1 MRSKVIKAVEYF
13 YMCVM
18 MSIKFWWLIIRNFV
32 VCGIA
37 AGIHGAMAYFASPK
51 EEKDLHQKINSDVHF
66 NLINVQFLSAATML
80 LLSLCWTA
88 GLLLK
93 RTSPSMVLSAAF
105 WILAIWSV
113 LVLTFLTILGIVTS
127 VDKFNDDKKYYLRS
141 VVLFIRCPQLTLTTM
156 VLWVVTGLLIVKQ
169 PVIGVLVMPGLL
181 MAIINNMYKKLGDH
195 QLLPD

>member
-1 MRSKVIKAVEYF
+1 
-13 YMCVM
+13 M

-32 VCGIA
+32 ICGIA

-113 LVLTFLTILGIVTS
+113 LVLTFLTILGIVIS

-181 MAIINNMYKKLGDH
+181 MAIINNMYKKLEDH

>member
-32 VCGIA
+32 ICGIA

-93 RTSPSMVLSAAF
+93 RTSLSMVLSAAF

-181 MAIINNMYKKLGDH
+181 MAIINNMYKKLEDH

>member
-32 VCGIA
+32 ICGIA

>member
-32 VCGIA
+32 ICGIA

-169 PVIGVLVMPGLL
+169 PVIVVLVMPGLL

>member
-32 VCGIA
+32 ICGIA

-66 NLINVQFLSAATML
+66 NLINVQFLSAATMF

>member
-18 MSIKFWWLIIRNFV
+18 MSIKFWWLIIRNFLI
-32 VCGIA
+32 CGIA
-37 AGIHGAMAYFASPK
+37 AGIHRAMAYFPSPK

-93 RTSPSMVLSAAF
+93 RSSPSMVLSAAF
-105 WILAIWSV
+105 WILAYWSV
-113 LVLTFLTILGIVTS
+113 LVLSFLTILGIVTS

>member
-1 MRSKVIKAVEYF
+1 
-13 YMCVM
+13 MCVM

-32 VCGIA
+32 ICGIA
-37 AGIHGAMAYFASPK
+37 TGIHGAMAYFASPK

-66 NLINVQFLSAATML
+66 NLINANLLSAAAML
-80 LLSLCWTA
+80 LISLCWTT

-93 RTSPSMVLSAAF
+93 KTSPSMVLSAAF

-113 LVLTFLTILGIVTS
+113 LVLAFLTELGLVVT

-141 VVLFIRCPQLTLTTM
+141 VILFIRCPQLTLTAI
-156 VLWVVTGLLIVKQ
+156 VLWTITGLLITKQ
-169 PVIGVLVMPGLL
+169 PVIGVLVMPGLV
-181 MAIINNMYKKLGDH
+181 MAIVNNLYRKLADR

>member
-32 VCGIA
+32 ICGMA

-51 EEKDLHQKINSDVHF
+51 EEKDLHQKINSDAHF
-66 NLINVQFLSAATML
+66 NLINANLLSAAATL

-93 RTSPSMVLSAAF
+93 KTSPSMVLSAAF

-113 LVLTFLTILGIVTS
+113 LVLTFLTELGITTT

-141 VVLFIRCPQLTLTTM
+141 VVLFIRCPQLTLTAA
-156 VLWVVTGLLIVKQ
+156 VLWVVTGLLIAKQ
-169 PVIGVLVMPGLL
+169 PVIDILVMPGLV
-181 MAIINNMYKKLGDH
+181 MAIVDNLYRKLADR

>member
-32 VCGIA
+32 ICGIA

-181 MAIINNMYKKLGDH
+181 MAIINNMYKKLEDH

>member
-1 MRSKVIKAVEYF
+1 MRSKVIRAVEYF

-18 MSIKFWWLIIRNFV
+18 MSIKFWWLIVRNFII
-32 VCGIA
+32 CGIA

-51 EEKDLHQKINSDVHF
+51 EEKDLHQKVNSDVHF
-66 NLINVQFLSAATML
+66 DLTNSQFLSAVAIL

-93 RTSPSMVLSAAF
+93 KTPNMVLSVAF
-105 WILAIWSV
+105 WILAIWSI
-113 LVLTFLTILGIVTS
+113 LFLTFLTELGIVAT

-141 VVLFIRCPQLTLTTM
+141 VALFIRCPQLTLTTM

-169 PVIGVLVMPGLL
+169 LVIGILVMPGLV
-181 MAIINNMYKKLGDH
+181 MAVVSSMYKKLEKQ
-195 QLLPD
+195 QLLPN

>member
-32 VCGIA
+32 ICGIA

-113 LVLTFLTILGIVTS
+113 LVLTFLTILGIVTL

>member
-1 MRSKVIKAVEYF
+1 
-13 YMCVM
+13 
-18 MSIKFWWLIIRNFV
+18 
-32 VCGIA
+32 
-37 AGIHGAMAYFASPK
+37 
-51 EEKDLHQKINSDVHF
+51 
-66 NLINVQFLSAATML
+66 
-80 LLSLCWTA
+80 
-88 GLLLK
+88 
-93 RTSPSMVLSAAF
+93 MVLSAAF

-113 LVLTFLTILGIVTS
+113 LVLTFLTILGIVTL

>member
-32 VCGIA
+32 ICGIA
-37 AGIHGAMAYFASPK
+37 TGIHGAMAYFASPK

-66 NLINVQFLSAATML
+66 NLINANLLSAAAML
-80 LLSLCWTA
+80 LISLCWTT

-93 RTSPSMVLSAAF
+93 KTSPSMVLSAAF

-113 LVLTFLTILGIVTS
+113 LVLAFLTELGLVVT

-141 VVLFIRCPQLTLTTM
+141 VILFIRCPQLTLTAI
-156 VLWVVTGLLIVKQ
+156 VLWTITGLLITKQ
-169 PVIGVLVMPGLL
+169 PVIGVLVMPGLV
-181 MAIINNMYKKLGDH
+181 MAIVNNLYRKLADR

>member
-32 VCGIA
+32 ICGMA
-37 AGIHGAMAYFASPK
+37 VGIHGAMAYFASPK

-66 NLINVQFLSAATML
+66 DLTNASLLSAAATL

-93 RTSPSMVLSAAF
+93 HTSPSMVLSAAF

-113 LVLTFLTILGIVTS
+113 LVLTFLTILGLTVT

-141 VVLFIRCPQLTLTTM
+141 VVLFIRCPQLTLSAM
-156 VLWVVTGLLIVKQ
+156 VLWVATGLLIVKQ
-169 PVIGVLVMPGLL
+169 PVIGVLVMPGLV
-181 MAIINNMYKKLGDH
+181 MAIVDNLYRKLADR
-195 QLLPD
+195 QLLPN